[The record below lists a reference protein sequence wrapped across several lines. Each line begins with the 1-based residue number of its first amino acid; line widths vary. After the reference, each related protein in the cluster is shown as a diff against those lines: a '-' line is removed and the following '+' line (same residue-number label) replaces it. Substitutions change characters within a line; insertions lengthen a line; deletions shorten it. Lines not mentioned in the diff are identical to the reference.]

1 MSLVDF
7 QLVDDESID
16 NSIIKRDFI
25 KIYHQQ
31 GAQLNDADQ
40 NIEFIFGDNNNYHQI
55 GNSYLQFDITVRP
68 QRVEDAFDADSPI
81 RLVNIAFAHC
91 FKGRSD

>member
-40 NIEFIFGDNNNYHQI
+40 I
-55 GNSYLQFDITVRP
+55 
-68 QRVEDAFDADSPI
+68 
-81 RLVNIAFAHC
+81 
-91 FKGRSD
+91 